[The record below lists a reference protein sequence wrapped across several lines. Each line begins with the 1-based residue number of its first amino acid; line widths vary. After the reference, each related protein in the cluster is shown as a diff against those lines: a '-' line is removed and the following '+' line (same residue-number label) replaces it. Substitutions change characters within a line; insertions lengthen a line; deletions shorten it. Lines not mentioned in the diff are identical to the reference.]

1 MALVAFEKLT
11 FSYPGADA
19 PALRA
24 VSLEVEAGEYLLV
37 AGCSGS
43 GKTTLLRHLKSALA
57 PRGSREGRVLLAGRP
72 LDEADAAEQARRI
85 GYVMQN
91 PHDQIVAD
99 TVAGEMA
106 FGLESLGWP
115 PERARLRI
123 AETASFFGLAP
134 WLHRSTAE
142 LSGGQKQL
150 LNLAAVMAADPEV
163 LVLDEPTAQLDPIAA
178 EEFLTMVRKLNDEL
192 GVTVV
197 MGEQRLEGAFATA
210 DRVAVLEEGSLA
222 ALGEPRAVAAELYA
236 AASPLARA
244 LPAPVRI
251 FHEVAGSADG
261 APLTVRA
268 GRRWLAEWRELTG
281 GECREALPSAGSR
294 RGAGEAPPSAGFR
307 RRAGE
312 GLVLRD
318 LWFRY
323 RREEADVLRGLSL
336 EVPRGSLVALLGD
349 NGAGK
354 STALRAA
361 AGLVRPYRG
370 AVTWEGRRRQR
381 GAAPVTALLPQ
392 DPQLLFSRAT
402 VREELDEMG
411 RAAEGQ
417 GNGGGCDGGTLDGR
431 DVVEL
436 CALGPLLSRHPLDL
450 SGGEQQRVALAKVLL
465 AGAPVLLLDEPTKGV
480 DALFK
485 DQLAELLAQLTAEG
499 RTVLLASHDVEFCAR
514 HADRCALI
522 FEGACVA
529 CDEPR
534 RFFARNRLYTTA
546 ASRMSRGIFEA
557 TVTAEQ
563 VAAACAAL
571 AASRPGMGEIPGAN
585 VIPGVG
591 VPCRSIA
598 PGAGTSHRPV
608 DSQEA
613 S

>member
-1 MALVAFEKLT
+1 MALVAFEELT
-11 FSYPGADA
+11 FSYPSADA
-19 PALRA
+19 LALRA

-37 AGCSGS
+37 AGRSGS
-43 GKTTLLRHLKSALA
+43 GKTTLLRHLKSALT
-57 PRGSREGRVLLAGRP
+57 PHGSREGRVLLAGRP
-72 LDEADAAEQARRI
+72 LDEVGAAEQARRI

-91 PHDQIVAD
+91 PHDQIVSD

-115 PERARLRI
+115 PDRARLRI
-123 AETASFFGLAP
+123 AETASFFGLAS
-134 WLHRSTAE
+134 WFHRATAE

-178 EEFLTMVRKLNDEL
+178 EEFLAMVRKLNDEL
-192 GVTVV
+192 GVTVI
-197 MGEQRLEGAFATA
+197 MGEQRWEGAFAAA
-210 DRVAVLEEGSLA
+210 DRMAVLEEGSLA

-268 GRRWLAEWRELTG
+268 GRRWLAEWCGRSQ
-281 GECREALPSAGSR
+281 GECREAPPSADPHREASPAAGSR
-294 RGAGEAPPSAGFR
+294 RG
-307 RRAGE
+307 AGE

-354 STALRAA
+354 STALKAA

-381 GAAPVTALLPQ
+381 GAAPVAALLPQ

-402 VREELDEMG
+402 VREELEEMAG
-411 RAAEGQ
+411 AAKGQ
-417 GNGGGCDGGTLDGR
+417 GNGGGCDGGALDGR

-436 CALGPLLSRHPLDL
+436 CGLGPLLSRHPLDL

-465 AGAPVLLLDEPTKGV
+465 TGAPVLLLDEPTKGA

-485 DQLAELLAQLTAEG
+485 DRLAGLLAQLTEQG

-534 RFFARNRLYTTA
+534 RFFARNRFYTTA
-546 ASRMSRGIFEA
+546 ASRMSRGIFEE
-557 TVTAEQ
+557 TVTDDQ
-563 VAAACAAL
+563 VVAACAAL
-571 AASRPGMGEIPGAN
+571 AA
-585 VIPGVG
+585 
-591 VPCRSIA
+591 PC
-598 PGAGTSHRPV
+598 RPV
-608 DSQEA
+608 DPKEA